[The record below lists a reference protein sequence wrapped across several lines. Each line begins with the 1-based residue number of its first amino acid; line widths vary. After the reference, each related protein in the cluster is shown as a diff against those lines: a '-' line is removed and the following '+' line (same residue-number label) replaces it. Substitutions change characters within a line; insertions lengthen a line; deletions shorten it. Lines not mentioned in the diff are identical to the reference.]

1 MHRKRYIQSGH
12 VILDHKNI
20 CTAYLAYPILSAM
33 WMGVGISHDGLA
45 LFGFQLPSSVC
56 QEQLEA
62 RARARNWLHIAAQRL
77 DTAAFHEDL
86 AVVLA
91 NHGAPSWL
99 VSAAWQAGEDDRHHA
114 SLALELSD
122 LIDSSFGPE
131 PRLSRF
137 EREAELDEL
146 VVAEELARGRMP
158 FVGAEPCVLLD
169 EVIHGAC
176 VAHTLAAFEL
186 ELLATRARDSD
197 LSWVLG
203 RLALD
208 LAKHAE
214 LAWSVCR
221 WMLRRWPALRD
232 HARASFE
239 AAKGRPPAGLH
250 GLLPRL
256 GLMGSQERRALL
268 ERGHRELVGT
278 TAARLVKG
286 PASARH
292 VETWLEAR
300 RRPISADELPS
311 R

>member
-1 MHRKRYIQSGH
+1 
-12 VILDHKNI
+12 
-20 CTAYLAYPILSAM
+20 M

-45 LFGFQLPSSVC
+45 LSGFQLPPSVC

-77 DTAAFHEDL
+77 DAAAFHEDL

-114 SLALELSD
+114 SLALELSE
-122 LIDSSFGPE
+122 LIHPDAC
-131 PRLSRF
+131 SRR
-137 EREAELDEL
+137 ERERELDGLVAAEEQARARTAFVGVEPSELLDEL
-146 VVAEELARGRMP
+146 
-158 FVGAEPCVLLD
+158 
-169 EVIHGAC
+169 IHGAC

-186 ELLATRARDSD
+186 ELLAKRADDSD

-208 LAKHAE
+208 LGKHAE
-214 LAWSVCR
+214 LGWSVCR

-232 HARASFE
+232 HARVSFE
-239 AAKGRPPAGLH
+239 AAAGHAPVGLY

-256 GLMGSQERRALL
+256 GLMSSQERRALF
-268 ERGHRELVGT
+268 ERGHRELVRT
-278 TAARLVKG
+278 AAARLVKG

-292 VETWLEAR
+292 LETWLEAR